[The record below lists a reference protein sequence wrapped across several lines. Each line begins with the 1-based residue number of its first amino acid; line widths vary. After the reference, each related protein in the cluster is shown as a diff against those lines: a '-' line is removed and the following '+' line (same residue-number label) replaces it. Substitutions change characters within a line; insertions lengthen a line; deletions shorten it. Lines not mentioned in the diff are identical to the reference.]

1 MCVDAD
7 AVEVRG
13 THKGLIL
20 EGLRSRFYTK
30 SVRKSHVKRVTVVML
45 VRM

>member
-20 EGLRSRFYTK
+20 EGLRYRFYTK
-30 SVRKSHVKRVTVVML
+30 GVRKSHVKRVTVVML